1 MPGLLEIS
9 GLDQAPDDSGTKPA
23 TIWGIPW
30 NLLIGGAVV
39 IGGGVAFWFWY
50 RDRGR
55 SFVTNTLS
63 SLGIIEPCRTK
74 DRDPRRPARSQ
85 KWCLRDSKGQKVLGR
100 HSSRSGAQRQER
112 AIQMRKHR

>member
-9 GLDQAPDDSGTKPA
+9 GLDQTPGPENAPLRKT
-23 TIWGIPW
+23 WGIPW

-55 SFVTNTLS
+55 AFVTNTLS
-63 SLGIIEPCRTK
+63 SLGIIEPCRVK
-74 DRDPRRPARSQ
+74 DRDAKRPARSQ
-85 KWCLRDSKGQKVLGR
+85 KWCLRDSKGKKILGR
-100 HSSRSGAQRQER
+100 HSTRSGAERQER